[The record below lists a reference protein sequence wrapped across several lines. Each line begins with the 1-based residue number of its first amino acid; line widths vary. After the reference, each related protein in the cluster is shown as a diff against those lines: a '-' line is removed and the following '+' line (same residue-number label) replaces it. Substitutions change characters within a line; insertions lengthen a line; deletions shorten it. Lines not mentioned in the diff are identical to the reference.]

1 MFDLDYFLDRPR
13 VLNVLQRKRLD
24 RGLSQGE
31 LADAVGVSRR
41 TIGSIELR
49 QSVPSVRVALAI
61 AGVLGASVEALFADN
76 KPSADDGR

>member
-1 MFDLDYFLDRPR
+1 MFDLDSFFDRPR

-49 QSVPSVRVALAI
+49 QSVPSVRIALAI
-61 AGVLGASVEALFADN
+61 AGVLGASVEELF
-76 KPSADDGR
+76 PDDDSL